1 MKNAPSNEIGYTLI
15 ELIITIT
22 IIAVIAAIAMSA
34 FSSGS
39 DRQLEA
45 AAAEF
50 AAAMRFARTEAMRT
64 GEPHGF
70 RQQSAAK
77 RIRVFRLDQGTTPPT
92 RVYDVYHP
100 VSKQLY
106 DIDLNL
112 HGLANADELNRTPV
126 YRGTCNITGNVYFDV
141 NGTAR
146 CADPDTVLLE
156 TFTLQLDLGTERQ
169 IIVVDGITGRVT
181 VQ

>member
-22 IIAVIAAIAMSA
+22 IIAVIAAIAMPA

-70 RQQSAAK
+70 RQQSAA
-77 RIRVFRLDQGTTPPT
+77 
-92 RVYDVYHP
+92 
-100 VSKQLY
+100 
-106 DIDLNL
+106 
-112 HGLANADELNRTPV
+112 
-126 YRGTCNITGNVYFDV
+126 
-141 NGTAR
+141 
-146 CADPDTVLLE
+146 
-156 TFTLQLDLGTERQ
+156 
-169 IIVVDGITGRVT
+169 
-181 VQ
+181 